1 MSPAAPRVAAI
12 GLGNMGLAMAT
23 RLAAQGVPVTGW
35 NRGPEPLAAA
45 AGVGCATAPTPRAAV
60 AGATH
65 VVVSVAD
72 GPAFAAVA
80 EGPEGFLEGLEPG
93 AVVMAASTVAP
104 AAVRDVAEA
113 VAGRRASL
121 VDTGLLGNPSHAAS
135 GQLRVYLGG
144 ADDAV
149 VRALPVA
156 GLIGKEVRHV
166 GPLGAGM
173 RLKLVLNLVMGL
185 EMQALAEA
193 TALAGA
199 LGVDPAEA
207 LDVISGSGFAS
218 PVMAFKA
225 RRIATGRYDE
235 PDFRLALM
243 AKDLGLAASEA
254 AAAGVD
260 APMTAAAAAA
270 HARAV
275 ALGLGALDCAAIA
288 AAVADPSPAAEP
300 AHARRAHRSV
310 EERT

>member
-1 MSPAAPRVAAI
+1 MSPPVPRVAAV
-12 GLGNMGLAMAT
+12 GLGNMGLAMAA
-23 RLAAQGVPVTGW
+23 RLAAQGVAVTAW
-35 NRGPEPLAAA
+35 NRSAGPRDAAAA
-45 AGVGCATAPTPRAAV
+45 AGCTAAPTPRAAV

-80 EGPEGFLEGLEPG
+80 EGPDGFLDGLGPD
-93 AVVMAASTVAP
+93 AVVLAASTVAP
-104 AAVRDVAEA
+104 AAVTAMAEA
-113 VAGRRASL
+113 VRGRGASL
-121 VDTGLLGNPSHAAS
+121 VDAGVLGNPAHAAD

-149 VRALPVA
+149 ARALPVA
-156 GLIGKEVRHV
+156 QLIGKEVRHV

-193 TALAGA
+193 AALAGA
-199 LGVDPAEA
+199 LGIDPAEA
-207 LDVISGSGFAS
+207 LDVIGGSGFAS

-225 RRIATGRYDE
+225 RRMAAGRYDE

-243 AKDLGLAASEA
+243 AKDLGIARAEA
-254 AAAGVD
+254 AAAGLD
-260 APMTAAAAAA
+260 APMTAAAAAT

-275 ALGLGALDCAAIA
+275 ERGLGALDCAAIA
-288 AAVADPSPAAEP
+288 AAVADPAHAAEP
-300 AHARRAHRSV
+300 AHA
-310 EERT
+310 